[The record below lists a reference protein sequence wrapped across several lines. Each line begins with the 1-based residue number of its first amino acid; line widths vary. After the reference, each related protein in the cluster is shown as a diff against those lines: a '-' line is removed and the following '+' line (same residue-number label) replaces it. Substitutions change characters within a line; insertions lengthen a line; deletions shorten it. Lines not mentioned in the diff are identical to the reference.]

1 IEIVYGRHTYMVW
14 HWGVARRP
22 IKTSS
27 FCSSIAPAKEVAR
40 ALDIIRRPSFDVK
53 LFGGAASRDID
64 FISGLT
70 MRRAVNPVQMEEA
83 TLFFDKELRGSIE
96 NMMDMDD
103 DYIYALNCLRDTISS
118 FDFSCFMN
126 KDTAPSIPQQILASA
141 LFSEMVKD
149 MEVHFDMT
157 VRQITVFEY
166 LRAPH
171 AQDFLL
177 AIPISGLGQHISSV
191 EYRTIFKYRLMIP
204 LFLVDEICP
213 VCHKVCSDS
222 FGEHAVYSKQISG
235 FNYRN
240 NMVRDVLFDI
250 CRRAGISGQKEAP
263 VNFMTDP
270 LDGRSTL
277 RHLTF

>member
-1 IEIVYGRHTYMVW
+1 MLVILMMGPLWRLE
-14 HWGVARRP
+14 
-22 IKTSS
+22 
-27 FCSSIAPAKEVAR
+27 EVAK
-40 ALDIIRRPSFDVK
+40 ALDIIRRPSFGMK

-83 TLFFDKELRGSIE
+83 TLFFDKELCGSIE
-96 NMMDMDD
+96 NMMLPLMLLWPRGPNRRC
-103 DYIYALNCLRDTISS
+103 YKTTSYMTVEYG
-118 FDFSCFMN
+118 
-126 KDTAPSIPQQILASA
+126 DTAPSTPKQILASA

-149 MEVHFDMT
+149 IEVHFDMT
-157 VRQITVFEY
+157 VRQITVFEC

-177 AIPISGLGQHISSV
+177 AIPIAGLGQHISSV

-213 VCHKVCSDS
+213 VCHKVCLDS
-222 FGEHAVYSKQISG
+222 FGEHAVYSKQILG
-235 FNYRN
+235 FKYRN

-250 CRRAGISGQKEAP
+250 CRRARISGQKEAP